1 MIYKIVI
8 LLIFSIFYINYK
20 RSCVNLFLSVIE
32 SINKRM
38 STKFRV
44 FLSKRM
50 KSATDNPMT
59 VIAWNR
65 TNRILACGYHNGM
78 VNLYLVNPSRDQPG
92 TTQVENVQPIEYHK
106 KPITALTWSDNGQF
120 LSSGDSSGRVAFWNH
135 PGKVWK
141 HCLTNS
147 SVASSVCS
155 IRWNKRSD
163 MTAIAYADSTV
174 ACVSPAGELSW
185 SNTMRQPID
194 FVEWTLHGGNLLCGT
209 SYGEIMIVDNRGVET
224 GTVPMPCLAN
234 ANTEPKIIALEWH
247 RKAPVGLLIA
257 YQGGQIQL
265 MRNEQDTQPIVIT
278 CELELTAATWFKSG
292 TAFAV
297 AGVKTKDRCNVLFF
311 NAKGDAIREL
321 DVSGSRIGSMSLDPN
336 DTQLALSIEN
346 IFCLAQIIPTF
357 IWAFTKNTLLYAY
370 NNSDSD
376 DYTVIY
382 YNYKTDDKRV
392 HTISDVVSV
401 AGHSGNF
408 VVVSK
413 GKFDDSTVYVTDT
426 IGVSIGTTTI
436 PYVPTN
442 VAIFGKTI
450 ALCSSNQVS
459 VWRFEEEDQPQTI
472 NFSDNISALHLREKQ
487 VTLSVG
493 SSLVVLDIPSL
504 AEVSRFSVGFTPESI
519 TSSSDGSTLALTDS
533 SGTLQFFSTG
543 DQKIIGPAR
552 REVWNAAWSADTPTQ
567 FAASERQKL
576 FVYNNLEP
584 EEPLQSLSH
593 IAQFSDLEILCVDLI
608 RLMQDPISPVR
619 RLFKSYPTKALRELR
634 TMLTNRPAISVDDIL
649 NYAKE
654 QHKNKLWDELAET
667 FMVEMNFTLA
677 EKCYLETTNYRG
689 LQFLKRIRSLKDAN
703 IQRAQVLSYLGRFD
717 EAQSI
722 YNSMDRL
729 DLAIE
734 MRASIGDFER
744 VIDIIGPNSVGNDE
758 SIAKA
763 YSNVGDTHAEASEW
777 VAAAEH
783 YALAG
788 DDAKYATC
796 LYLSDD
802 FPNLERLLNKL
813 PSTSPLLPVL
823 GRMFVSIGAVDAA
836 VTAFTDANDPAS
848 AIDACARLN
857 HWKPALKLA
866 GKGKSEEIRMRMN
879 QYASQLIENGQTAAA
894 IDFYARA
901 GLGVEAAKLMERE
914 GDNILKL
921 EDDYL
926 SAKMCFVFA
935 GLQLEKHR
943 KGAFDGSI
951 TAAER
956 LDGLMKEDEA
966 ATSGLLDS
974 IWRKAEAI
982 HFYMMAHRYMQHRK
996 WLEALFCACRVFDDY
1011 ANVVG
1016 EDKAA
1021 ALLAICGIK
1030 TRHYGQCSRAMT
1042 TLEHFDDYSEEKRNK
1057 FADLAIDIFVKNPP
1071 QDPVML
1077 GSVPCHKCDAKVSM
1091 LKSQCPE
1098 CGARMKVCVKTG
1110 GLILDNSYWECKY
1123 CRHCVVIDLAD
1134 DLTVCPLCHH
1144 QTTA

>member
-1 MIYKIVI
+1 
-8 LLIFSIFYINYK
+8 
-20 RSCVNLFLSVIE
+20 
-32 SINKRM
+32 M

-44 FLSKRM
+44 FISKRM
-50 KSATDNPMT
+50 KSASDNPMT
-59 VIAWNR
+59 AIAWNR

-78 VNLYLVNPSRDQPG
+78 VNLYLANPSRDQPG

-135 PGKVWK
+135 PGRVWK

-147 SVASSVCS
+147 SVTSSVCS
-155 IRWNKRSD
+155 IKWNKRSD

-185 SNTMRQPID
+185 SSTMRQPVD
-194 FVEWTLHGGNLLCGT
+194 FVEWTMHGSNLLCGT
-209 SYGEIMIVDNRGVET
+209 AYGEILIVDNRGVET

-234 ANTEPKIIALEWH
+234 ANTEPKLVSLEWH
-247 RKAPVGLLIA
+247 RKAAIGLLIV

-297 AGVKTKDRCNVLFF
+297 AGVKGDKCNVLFF
-311 NAKGDAIREL
+311 NSKGDAIREL
-321 DVSGSRIGSMSLDPN
+321 DVSGTRINSMSLDPN
-336 DTQLALSIEN
+336 DTQLALSIESL
-346 IFCLAQIIPTF
+346 FCLAQIIPTF
-357 IWAFTKNTLLYAY
+357 IWAFSKNTLLYAY

-376 DYTVIY
+376 DFTVIY

-392 HTISDVVSV
+392 HTISDVIAV
-401 AGHSGNF
+401 AGHSGYF
-408 VVVSK
+408 AIASK
-413 GKFDDSTVYVTDT
+413 GKFDDSTIFVTDT
-426 IGVSIGTTTI
+426 IGVSIATTTL

-442 VAIFGKTI
+442 IAVFGKTV
-450 ALCSSNQVS
+450 AFCSADKIS

-472 NFSDNISALHLREKQ
+472 SFNEPITSLHLREKQ
-487 VTLSVG
+487 VIISAG
-493 SSLVVLDIPSL
+493 NNLVALDIPSL
-504 AEVSRFSVGFTPESI
+504 AEVTRYSVGFTPESI
-519 TSSSDGSTLALTDS
+519 ASSCDGNTFSLIDN
-533 SGTLQFFSTG
+533 SGTLQFYDT
-543 DQKIIGPAR
+543 QERMIVGPAR
-552 REVWNAAWSADTPTQ
+552 REVWNAAWSSDTPTQ

-576 FVYNNLEP
+576 FVYNQLTTED
-584 EEPLQSLSH
+584 PLISLSH

-608 RLMQDPISPVR
+608 RLMQDPISPNR
-619 RLFKSYPTKALRELR
+619 RLFKSFPTKDLRELR
-634 TMLTNRPAISVDDIL
+634 TMLTNRPAVSVEDIL
-649 NYAKE
+649 KFAK
-654 QHKNKLWDELAET
+654 QQGKNKLWDELAES
-667 FMVEMNFTLA
+667 FMFEMNFTLA

-703 IQRAQVLSYLGRFD
+703 IQKAQVLSYLGRFD

-763 YSNVGDTHAEASEW
+763 YENVGDTHAENSEW
-777 VAAAEH
+777 IAAAEH
-783 YALAG
+783 YSLAG
-788 DDAKYATC
+788 DDAKYAAC

-802 FPNLERLLNKL
+802 YPNLERLLNKL
-813 PSTSPLLPVL
+813 PNESPLLPML

-836 VTAFTDANDPAS
+836 VTAFTNANDPAS

-866 GKGKSEEIRMRMN
+866 GKGRSQEIRNRMN

-901 GLGVEAAKLMERE
+901 GLDVEAAKLMERE
-914 GDNILKL
+914 GDTILKAE
-921 EDDYL
+921 EDYI

-943 KGAFDGSI
+943 RGAFDGSV

-966 ATSGLLDS
+966 SSNGLLDS

-982 HFYMMAHRYMQHRK
+982 HFYLLAHRFIYRK
-996 WLEALFCACRVFDDY
+996 KWIDALFCACRVFDDY
-1011 ANVVG
+1011 SNIIG

-1021 ALLAICGIK
+1021 ALLAICGVK
-1030 TRHYGQCSRAMT
+1030 TRHYGQCSRALT
-1042 TLEHFDDYSEEKRNK
+1042 TLEHYDDYPEEKRNK
-1057 FADLAIDIFVKNPP
+1057 FSDLAIEIFVKNAP
-1071 QDPVML
+1071 QDPAMV
-1077 GSVPCHKCDAKVSM
+1077 GSVPCTKCGAQVSM
-1091 LKSQCPE
+1091 LQSTCPE
-1098 CGARMKVCVKTG
+1098 CGMKMKVCVKSG
-1110 GLILDNSYWECKY
+1110 NLIFDNSFWECQY
-1123 CRHCVVIDLAD
+1123 CRHYVLIDLAD
-1134 DLTVCPLCHH
+1134 DLQICPLCHH
-1144 QTTA
+1144 RVQD